1 MKTAVKPQTLTLNK
15 EFKRAYY
22 QGKSKASP
30 FFVCY
35 VVKNKNRGVR
45 YGITASKK
53 LGNAVQRNRARRV
66 IRAAFF
72 SILSKL
78 AYFLISSKTHILLTS
93 CINSPP
99 LKTAEV
105 SCDSLL
111 HPDTLPY
118 TERGV
123 FPGPF
128 LAALLRL
135 VS

>member
-22 QGKSKASP
+22 QGRSKACP
-30 FFVCY
+30 LFVCY

-72 SILSKL
+72 SILSKTENNRDYVFVARERVL
-78 AYFLISSKTHILLTS
+78 SAKSYQVAAAMKGCLKSLEAPGIPSGKKPKT
-93 CINSPP
+93 
-99 LKTAEV
+99 
-105 SCDSLL
+105 
-111 HPDTLPY
+111 
-118 TERGV
+118 G
-123 FPGPF
+123 G
-128 LAALLRL
+128 
-135 VS
+135 

>member
-22 QGKSKASP
+22 QGKSKACP

-72 SILSKL
+72 SILD
-78 AYFLISSKTHILLTS
+78 KTENNRDYVFVARERILS
-93 CINSPP
+93 AKSYQAAAAMKGC
-99 LKTAEV
+99 LKAL
-105 SCDSLL
+105 SA
-111 HPDTLPY
+111 
-118 TERGV
+118 
-123 FPGPF
+123 PGIPE
-128 LAALLRL
+128 AGRKPGAKK
-135 VS
+135 

>member
-22 QGKSKASP
+22 QGKSKACP

-72 SILSKL
+72 FILSKTENNRDYVFV
-78 AYFLISSKTHILLTS
+78 ARERILS
-93 CINSPP
+93 AKSYQVAAAMKGC
-99 LKTAEV
+99 LKTLEV
-105 SCDSLL
+105 
-111 HPDTLPY
+111 PGTGAGRRQK
-118 TERGV
+118 ERE
-123 FPGPF
+123 
-128 LAALLRL
+128 
-135 VS
+135 